1 MQEGPNTRSTGA
13 GFVLTEL
20 LVAGL
25 IAAFLLLGLVQMAA
39 ATSSGLRLI
48 ECMSEVQQG
57 GRFAID
63 QMRDTVMAAGFRPR
77 PWEDA
82 LLPGLSEDSS
92 DGGIGA
98 SDVLVVR
105 QLSDRNCYGNL
116 NSTLDSSGQAA
127 FHIRQ
132 STFERTGSGNLAH
145 TCYYGAD
152 AGALVRQINR
162 QGLVSGVE
170 SFQVLYAEDIDGDSK
185 SDRRVRA
192 GRWNDIEK
200 VLGVQVGL
208 LIASEEPVGDRDASP
223 LTVLDESVMPRS
235 DGRLRRVWTTTFP
248 LGFKLR

>member
-1 MQEGPNTRSTGA
+1 MRGEITTRGKRA

-25 IAAFLLLGLVQMAA
+25 IATFLLLGLVQMAS

-48 ECMSEVQQG
+48 ESLSESQQG

-63 QMRDTVMAAGFRPR
+63 QMRDAVMAAGFRPR

-82 LLPGLSEDSS
+82 NASGLSTDSS
-92 DGGIGA
+92 DGGFGG

-105 QLSDRNCYGNL
+105 QLSDRNCYGNP
-116 NSTLDSSGQAA
+116 NSVLGADGRAA
-127 FHIRQ
+127 FYARQ
-132 STFERTGSGNLAH
+132 SIFERTSVGNLAH
-145 TCYYGAD
+145 TCFYGPD
-152 AGALVRQINR
+152 DGTLVRQINR
-162 QGLVSGVE
+162 QGMVSGVE

-185 SDRRVRA
+185 ADRRVRA
-192 GRWNDIEK
+192 GRWNDIDK

-208 LIASEEPVGDRDASP
+208 LLATVEPVGDSDASP
-223 LTVLDESVMPRS
+223 LTVLDESFTQPS

-248 LGFKLR
+248 LGLKLR